1 MRFAL
6 KEIFGAD
13 RTFWHGEDGLVQ
25 DMLRERPD
33 DVDAYDLIGGHF
45 GRPIL
50 ARAVK
55 TRPVITLSVL
65 RRPNEQIVSHFE
77 FVQARPELRLH
88 SDLTFL
94 ESLDPESDFGKASNA
109 LQCRLLT
116 GVVKGDQAFKAL
128 QTFDHMVAELD
139 RIDTL
144 VARIAEVRGAAA
156 VPQLKRMNVQSS
168 GYQERHRTP
177 ETQEALRKI
186 SRQDRRLFRH
196 LKEMGGYSERLTTLD
211 PAQAADGA
219 AGF

>member
-6 KEIFGAD
+6 KEIFGED

-25 DMLRERPD
+25 DMLRERPE
-33 DVDAYDLIGGHF
+33 DVAQYDLIGGHF
-45 GRPIL
+45 GRPII
-50 ARAVK
+50 ARAIR

-65 RRPNEQIVSHFE
+65 RRPNEQIVSHYE

-94 ESLDPESDFGKASNA
+94 ESLDPDSAFGKASLA

-116 GVVKGDQAFKAL
+116 GVPKGDQAFEAL

-139 RIDTL
+139 RIETL
-144 VARIAEVRGAAA
+144 VTRVAEVRGASN
-156 VPQLKRMNVQSS
+156 VPQLKRMNVQST
-168 GYQERHRTP
+168 GYQQRHRTP

-196 LKEMGGYSERLTTLD
+196 LHQIGGYSERLTALD
-211 PAQAADGA
+211 PTLSAAD
-219 AGF
+219 